1 MTAGTAWFVATGLP
15 SAASVGANIAAS
27 KTISVVPSKGNT
39 IAASKKTEHD
49 RQRQTYQEQPLRK
62 APIAPEDA
70 EIRIGS
76 VGEQNHSQCQF
87 RQNPQPLASNVQAE
101 HTQSIRAEDKADCNE
116 HNRATDP

>member
-1 MTAGTAWFVATGLP
+1 MTAGTAWFFTTGLP
-15 SAASVGANIAAS
+15 SGASVGASIAAS
-27 KTISVVPSKGNT
+27 KAISNVPSNGNT
-39 IAASKKTEHD
+39 IAEHKTEHD

-116 HNRATDP
+116 HNRAADP